1 MAVLNGLLN
10 NKQKKKKKLAKKF
23 LGIKPF
29 SFQKDVIKEVT
40 TARGTGKTVVV
51 KSRRQVGKT
60 TLISNLLLYYAINFK
75 KTKNY
80 CLSPTLKQGKSIYK
94 TIIAAI
100 TGSGVIE
107 TKNATDLTITLINGS
122 TISFKSAEQRES
134 LRGETCSGIL
144 CIDEA
149 AYLSDD
155 IFSIVKPWCD
165 FHKAVMLIVSTPFVK
180 SGFFWRYYNYG
191 LNKEYDTVTI
201 DWADEKYKEDMDF
214 ILSPEKIEEYRKTL
228 PKNVYIKDYLGL
240 FIDDDGSV
248 FTDFKKC
255 VKDRQINPKDRL
267 FVGIDWAAGVE
278 SDDTAISMIN
288 QDGHQVFLE
297 YFNNLSP
304 TKQIDR
310 IEGILLNHINQIVVI
325 QTELNSLGT
334 PLTDFL
340 KERPQL
346 KSHQDKFVGFNTT
359 NPSKNAIVQNLQ
371 LAFEQGLI
379 EILDNQKQLNELA
392 TYTAEYNPKTRN
404 VSYNAPSGL
413 HDDINIA
420 LMLSYDA
427 YKNGIATGQYNVITT
442 VKKKPDIM
450 NGRNMVHYSGQR
462 KVTKSISYI
471 GN

>member
-1 MAVLNGLLN
+1 M
-10 NKQKKKKKLAKKF
+10 
-23 LGIKPF
+23 GIKPF
-29 SFQKDVIKEVT
+29 SFQRDVINEVKD
-40 TARGTGKTVVV
+40 ARGTGKTIVV

-60 TLISNLLLYYAINFK
+60 TLISNLLLYYAINFE

-94 TIIAAI
+94 TVIAAI
-100 TGSGVIE
+100 SGSGVIE
-107 TKNATDLTITLINGS
+107 SKNATDLVITLINGS
-122 TISFKSAEQRES
+122 TISFKSGEQRES

-149 AYLSDD
+149 AYLNDE
-155 IFSIVKPWCD
+155 IFNIVKPWCD

-180 SGFFWRYYNYG
+180 TGFFWRYFNYG
-191 LNKEYDTVTI
+191 LNKDYNTI
-201 DWADEKYKEDMDF
+201 SVDWADEKYTEDMNK
-214 ILSPEKIEEYRKTL
+214 ILPPEKIEEYRKTL
-228 PKNVYIKDYLGL
+228 PKNVYLKDYLGL

-255 VKDRQINPKDRL
+255 VKDHQIGPKDRL
-267 FVGIDWAAGVE
+267 FVGIDWAAGNE
-278 SDDTAISMIN
+278 GDDTAISVIN
-288 QDGHQVFLE
+288 QDGQQVYLE
-297 YFNNLSP
+297 YFNNLTP

-310 IEGILLNHINQIVVI
+310 IESFINKYLNQIVVI

-340 KERPQL
+340 KDRPQIKQHL
-346 KSHQDKFVGFNTT
+346 EKFVGFNTT
-359 NPSKNAIVQNLQ
+359 NQSKNAIVQNLQ

-379 EILDNQKQLNELA
+379 EILEDQKQLNELA

-404 VSYNAPSGL
+404 VSYNAPNGL

-427 YKNGIATGQYNVITT
+427 YKNQINTGKYNVVSLSFDRHQTAFEQ
-442 VKKKPDIM
+442 V
-450 NGRNMVHYSGQR
+450 RRR
-462 KVTKSISYI
+462 KNNKTKSISYI
-471 GN
+471 GK